1 MGRQP
6 RRADCTAH
14 GTLLSRVASWVGGE
28 FGGEWMHE
36 YVWLSLFAVH
46 PELSQCCLLIGYI
59 PIQNTKFKKSSEN
72 LVKGKI

>member
-1 MGRQP
+1 M
-6 RRADCTAH
+6 
-14 GTLLSRVASWVGGE
+14 L
-28 FGGEWMHE
+28 E